1 MEMNKHRF
9 VGYTFLCIFLGF
21 LMCFLSSCSTI
32 DYHDY
37 YDPELHE
44 KNFEK
49 CRIEIGQEHR
59 NTMEWQRCMAIA

>member
-1 MEMNKHRF
+1 
-9 VGYTFLCIFLGF
+9 
-21 LMCFLSSCSTI
+21 MCFLSSCSTI
-32 DYHDY
+32 NYYDN

-49 CRIEIGQEHR
+49 CRIEIGQIHR

>member
-1 MEMNKHRF
+1 MEMNKSRF

-21 LMCFLSSCSTI
+21 LMCSLGSCSTI
-32 DYHDY
+32 KFHDY
-37 YDPELHE
+37 YDPKLHE

-59 NTMEWQRCMAIA
+59 NTMEWQRCMAVA